1 MRNPTD
7 LPHLSTPKTR
17 LLYSQVFYLSFKLT
31 YLSLF
36 KQQKLLFLLSHED
49 GLHAFPQFER
59 TIHCLDDTLYHKLFL
74 NNELLA

>member
-1 MRNPTD
+1 MPNPSD
-7 LPHLSTPKTR
+7 LPHLSTLNIR
-17 LLYSQVFYLSFKLT
+17 LLYSRVFYLSFKLT

-36 KQQKLLFLLSHED
+36 KQQKLYTFTYHED
-49 GLHAFPQFER
+49 VLDAFPQSER